1 MLRDFRVGFASGPP
15 GAPSGGLLDPDD
27 CLLVIIDMQD
37 KLLAVMSDKEKTLE
51 NNVKLARFAGI
62 VGMPVLVSEQEKL
75 GPTAEVLSGAIAGF
89 SPVMKLDFD
98 ACRVGGFREA
108 VTAAGKGTIVVTG
121 IESHICV
128 TQTVLSLLADYKV
141 HVVADAVASRDP
153 ANREV
158 ALARMAQA
166 GAVVTSTEM
175 FMYEAL
181 QRAGT
186 PEFKEVLKL
195 VK

>member
-1 MLRDFRVGFASGPP
+1 MFHDLKVGFASGPQE
-15 GAPSGGLLDPDD
+15 AGGSLLDPED

-37 KLLAVMSDKEKTLE
+37 KLLAVMSDRDKTLE

-75 GPTAEVLSGAIAGF
+75 GPTSQVLSEAIPGF
-89 SPVMKLDFD
+89 SPVFKLDFD
-98 ACRVGGFREA
+98 ACRVGGFRDA
-108 VTAAGKGTIVVTG
+108 VDASGKGTMVVTG

-128 TQTVLSLLADYKV
+128 TQTVLSLLPKHPV

-158 ALARMAQA
+158 ALDRMRQA

-181 QRAGT
+181 RRAGT